1 MTYDELC
8 AFVWNRYRSM
18 RDTTV
23 CALAFVDACGLPREL
38 PGKRNCGHIR
48 DKSAKARK
56 YRGVRKLMKQTHGVN
71 L

>member
-8 AFVWNRYRSM
+8 AFVWNRYRLM

-38 PGKRNCGHIR
+38 PNNRKRGRVSDN
-48 DKSAKARK
+48 SAKERK
-56 YRGVRKLMKQTHGVN
+56 YRGVRKLMKQKHGVN